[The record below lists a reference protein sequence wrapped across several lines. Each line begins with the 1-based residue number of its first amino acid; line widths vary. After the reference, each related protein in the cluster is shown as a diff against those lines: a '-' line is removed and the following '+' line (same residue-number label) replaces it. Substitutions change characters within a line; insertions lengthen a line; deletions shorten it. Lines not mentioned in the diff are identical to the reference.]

1 MLVCSGHRVPAI
13 FYWPSVIARGVNTG
27 LASTL
32 DILPT
37 VLGMVGGKEAAVKDI
52 KLDGYDLSD
61 MILNI
66 SQPSPRKEFLYI
78 HPSTTNGTIHALR
91 WDQHEVVRHLVLCPV
106 QVWRVQ
112 GSLHDPGQHDVG
124 LRQ

>member
-1 MLVCSGHRVPAI
+1 MPAI
-13 FYWPSVIARGVNTG
+13 FYWPSVIAPGVNTG

-37 VLGMVGGKEAAVKDI
+37 VLGMVAGEEAAVKDI

-61 MILNI
+61 MVLNI

-78 HPSTTNGTIHALR
+78 HPSTTSGTIHALR
-91 WDQHEVVRHLVLCPV
+91 WDRHEVMRHLVPLCCAGMESSRLTSRP
-106 QVWRVQ
+106 RAA
-112 GSLHDPGQHDVG
+112 
-124 LRQ
+124 